1 MHMEEG
7 PATGIR
13 LERKGGVARLIL
25 DHPPL
30 NVLGHGLRQ
39 AMFAHVRTL
48 ESCDDI
54 HVVVIESAVAA
65 AFSVGSDL
73 REFPQ
78 DELGGIAKI
87 RFEQYLLDHLAGLPQ
102 IVVAKL
108 GGFVLGG
115 GAEIMLACDL
125 RVAGRMARFGF
136 PEIRVGALPAAGG
149 IKRLMQDVGPVRARQ
164 LVLSGRPIA
173 ADEALAIGL
182 VTEVVDDDALEAR
195 VEDIVAELMA
205 QPHDG
210 LRLAKRCLR
219 AALPAT
225 AIDTAEADAFGAL
238 YRGDNLREGVAAFL
252 EKRPPRFNRPT
263 ADRQDGGT
271 EMSGGNRG

>member
-1 MHMEEG
+1 MMEDL
-7 PATGIR
+7 ADGIR
-13 LERKGGVARLIL
+13 LERDGAVARLIL
-25 DHPPL
+25 DRPPL
-30 NVLGHGLRQ
+30 NVLDQALRQ

-54 HVVVIESAVAA
+54 HVVVIESAIAA

-102 IVVAKL
+102 VVVAKL
-108 GGFVLGG
+108 CGFVLGG

-125 RVAGRMARFGF
+125 RIAGRTARFGF

-149 IKRLMQDVGPVRARQ
+149 IKRLMQDIGPVRARQ

-182 VTEVVDDDALEAR
+182 VTEVVEDDALDAR
-195 VEDIVAELMA
+195 VEEIVAELTA
-205 QPHDG
+205 QPYDG

-252 EKRPPRFNRPT
+252 EKRPPRFNRQP
-263 ADRQDGGT
+263 ADRQNGDGT
-271 EMSGGNRG
+271 ETSGGNRG